1 MEDRLVILERPQLN
15 APYIIVGL
23 NGWLNAGE
31 VSTGSIDYLRLKV
44 GARKFATINP
54 QGFYIYQIPSS
65 NPEMTLRPKAQISEG
80 LVTKLDSPKNELF
93 FWKSGSEHD
102 LILFL
107 GFEPNLNWPEYCQV
121 ILDLARQFQAP
132 RIYCLG
138 GFFDQVPHT
147 RETRIHVTVSHQRMK
162 SEFKTFA
169 HFGDYAGPCS
179 FTTMLIA
186 QGHEQGIEIAGI
198 SARAPIYIHDL
209 NPKACYD
216 LLKNVLNRID
226 LRIDLS
232 DLRQAG
238 EELMET
244 MDRAFNENS
253 TALAQL
259 KKMEELYDGV
269 FGEEPPPGP
278 DEGYDK
284 LMEEV
289 RKMKKEGRK
298 PH

>member
-1 MEDRLVILERPQLN
+1 MDNSLKMLERPQLT
-15 APYIIVGL
+15 APYILVGL

-31 VSTGSIDYLRLKV
+31 VSTGSIDYLQRTL
-44 GARKFATINP
+44 GARKFAYVNT

-65 NPEMTLRPKAQISEG
+65 NPELTMRPKAQISEG
-80 LVTKLDSPKNELF
+80 LVKKLDSPKNEIF
-93 FWKSGSEHD
+93 FWKSGADHD

-107 GFEPNLNWPEYCQV
+107 GSEPNLNWPEFGQV

-147 RETRIHVTVSHQRMK
+147 RETRLHVTVSHQRMK

-169 HFGDYAGPCS
+169 YFGDYAGPCS

-186 QGHEQGIEIAGI
+186 LGYEQGIEVAGI

-209 NPKACYD
+209 NSKACYD
-216 LLKNVLNRID
+216 LLKNIQTKTG

-238 EELMET
+238 DELVEM
-244 MDRAFNENS
+244 MDRTFSENS
-253 TALAQL
+253 TALEQL

-269 FGEEPPPGP
+269 FMQEPPPAS

-289 RKMKKEGRK
+289 HKMKREGRK